1 MKKINKKTR
10 LNGELKMGEKF
21 FQEVLK
27 DLKKSNFV
35 TTEQE
40 ILDSVE
46 NDTTGV
52 FKEWLVTALEMH
64 LYSGGKFIMD
74 AETNQSLNQDFV
86 RSLIIK
92 IKGEMKMLK
101 LGESFKEDQFINR
114 VCEVRKI
121 IDEIEKTFDFSEL
134 KSMGV
139 NKIFVEIDERG
150 IDTDSPACPGLETK
164 DGNKYVKIHA
174 TYFFSDKYNDQDRA
188 GIIVHEIGHL
198 YFGFYKK
205 ELFPEEYRKII
216 DKLMD
221 FYNNSEM
228 SPDKPTDIPEGIF
241 CDYLACKKG
250 FSANII
256 GEREKSDKK
265 IAEVLKSWKNTEE
278 FLRKAK
284 EYIKNYKKGK

>member
-52 FKEWLVTALEMH
+52 FKEWLLTALEMH
-64 LYSGGKFIMD
+64 LYSGGKFIVD
-74 AETNQSLNQDFV
+74 AETNQPLNQDFV
-86 RSLIIK
+86 RRLIIK
-92 IKGEMKMLK
+92 IKEEMKMLK
-101 LGESFKEDQFINR
+101 LGESFKENQFMNR

-121 IDEIEKTFDFSEL
+121 IDEIEKNFDFSEL
-134 KSMGV
+134 KSMGID
-139 NKIFVEIDERG
+139 KIFVEIDKG
-150 IDTDSPACPGLETK
+150 GVDTKNPACPLFNPWG
-164 DGNKYVKIHA
+164 VKIHE
-174 TYFFSDKYNDQDRA
+174 TCFFSDKYNTQDRV

-198 YFGFYKK
+198 YFDFYKK

-228 SPDKPTDIPEGIF
+228 SPDKPTDIPEELF
-241 CDYLACKKG
+241 CDYFACEKG

-265 IAEVLKSWKNTEE
+265 IAAVLRSWENTDE
-278 FLRKAK
+278 FLMKAK

>member
-52 FKEWLVTALEMH
+52 FKEWLLTALEMH
-64 LYSGGKFIMD
+64 LYSGGKFIVD
-74 AETNQSLNQDFV
+74 AETYQPLNQDFV
-86 RSLIIK
+86 RRLIIK
-92 IKGEMKMLK
+92 IKEEMKMLK
-101 LGESFKEDQFINR
+101 LGKSFKEKEFINR
-114 VCEVRKI
+114 SIEVLEI
-121 IDEIEKTFDFSEL
+121 ISEIEKVFDFSEL

-150 IDTDSPACPGLETK
+150 IDTDSPACPLFNPWG
-164 DGNKYVKIHA
+164 VKIHE
-174 TYFFSDKYNDQDRA
+174 TYFFSDKYNNLDRA

-198 YFGFYKK
+198 YLDFYKK

-228 SPDKPTDIPEGIF
+228 SPDKSTDIPEGIF